1 MITNS
6 HKTSLLIPSQLPE
19 FIRDNPDY
27 EKFVTF
33 LQAYYE
39 WMEQEGGLS
48 DNVQNIL
55 NYRDI
60 DRTSSQFLDYF
71 VNTFLQYFPKDA
83 LVDKATAVKA
93 AKQLYQSKG
102 TKASYEFLF
111 RILYNSSFDVF
122 YTKDVVFKA
131 SAGTWFVPRSLRL
144 LTTSSNFLNISQY
157 KLFGEDSKSYA
168 LVENSIVVGDKIQV
182 FISSIER
189 QFHSG
194 EFVRLIDRNNQDVL
208 VNGSTVRAKIVGQ
221 IGSITV
227 NPNYKGLQY
236 QPGDP
241 VVISGGLASAT
252 SNSAIAHV
260 GTTTA
265 GSITGINVLTGGY
278 GYRENPNT
286 LINIENAPSAYANV
300 ATLDPA
306 YGQLATYIVKDVI
319 SLKVLKTIGSAN
331 YAFSNIALSNANT
344 SMINAFSFASF
355 NTNPISSIIVGYG
368 GSGISTLPKVT
379 ADSRYATED
388 ANTVGHIVDLGILG
402 PILISSGGKG
412 YQANDVIIFTGGRGL
427 GARANVTTVNATGAI
442 TTISYIANSKPYP
455 LGGMGYSRTN
465 LPTLSVASANANAS
479 GAILTVG
486 GILGDGA
493 TFATTT
499 DKIGQI
505 LTIVVDDAGQ
515 DYTSQPNV
523 SLRIHDV
530 VVSNLIS
537 SSAISKGDVA
547 YQGSTVGTSS
557 YLSTI
562 DSVSFLAAGANAA
575 TNLYRLRLFD
585 YNSKPS
591 SSLKIRVSGKNI
603 NLNMLGTPY
612 DSTYDSTGVRT
623 YGDGTAKATAE
634 FLNGVVLGQGNYV
647 DIVGH
652 PSAYSI
658 LQSENFNNYTYE
670 ITVQKEIAKYRD
682 ILLNL
687 VHPSGA
693 KLLGKYALSS
703 EMNVYPHAQQGFKH
717 GHSLQYFTGYPASYV
732 TMSTTVADKSTNT
745 ITFNTLAGA
754 NVVNFLG
761 IGNTISIS
769 SPYGPN
775 ITSVITSANAV
786 SNTATIKDSI
796 FLTYINVAYA
806 TANSGT
812 NTINILSLTG
822 TYDQVNNGQYRDPT
836 YKLKDIIQVGDR
848 VALYGTNPFNY
859 VSSVDYINNKIYC
872 VGNFTSAA
880 GNASS
885 TPVTLNIRK
894 TLSTTGVKVYNNA
907 GIQYI
912 PELATEAGI
921 SITTEADETLLL
933 G

>member
-6 HKTSLLIPSQLPE
+6 HKTSLLIPSQIPE

-39 WMEQEGGLS
+39 WMEQEGNLS

-60 DRTSSQFLDYF
+60 DRTSTQFLDYF

-102 TKASYEFLF
+102 TKSSYEFLF

-131 SAGTWFVPRSLRL
+131 SSANWFVPKSLRL
-144 LTTSSNFLNISQY
+144 LTTSSNFLNISEY

-168 LVENSIVVGDKIQV
+168 LVENSIVVGNKIQV
-182 FISSIER
+182 FISNIER

-194 EFVRLIDRNNQDVL
+194 EFVRLIDRNNQNVL
-208 VNGSTVRAKIVGQ
+208 VNGNIVRAKIVGQ

-241 VVISGGLASAT
+241 VVISGGLASST
-252 SNSAIAHV
+252 SNSASAHV

-278 GYRENPNT
+278 GYRLYPNT
-286 LINIENAPSAYANV
+286 LITIDNPPGAYANV
-300 ATLDPA
+300 ATLNPS

-331 YAFSNIALSNANT
+331 YAFANIALSNANT
-344 SMINAFSFASF
+344 TMVNAFSFASF
-355 NTNPISSIIVGYG
+355 NTNPISSVIVGYG
-368 GSGISTLPKVT
+368 GSGISSIPKVA
-379 ADSRYATED
+379 ADSIYSTED
-388 ANTVGHIVDLGILG
+388 ANTIGHILSLGILG
-402 PILISSGGKG
+402 PILITSGGAG
-412 YQANDVIIFTGGRGL
+412 YQANDVIVFTGGRGL
-427 GARANVTTVNATGAI
+427 GATANVTSVNATGAI
-442 TTISYIANSKPYP
+442 TSISYIANSKPYP
-455 LGGMGYSRTN
+455 LGGMGYDALN
-465 LPTLSVASANANAS
+465 LPTLGVSSANANAS
-479 GAILTVG
+479 GAILSVG

-493 TFATTT
+493 TFSPTT
-499 DKIGQI
+499 DKIGQV
-505 LTIVVDDAGQ
+505 LTIVVDNAGQ

-530 VVSNLIS
+530 VVSNLTS
-537 SSAISKGDVA
+537 FSAITKGDIA
-547 YQGSTVGTSS
+547 YQGSSVGTSS

-562 DSVSFLAAGANAA
+562 DSVSLLSAGANSAA
-575 TNLYRLRLFD
+575 NLYRLRLFD

-612 DSTYDSTGVRT
+612 DSTYDATGVRT

-634 FLNGVVLGQGNYV
+634 FLNGVVLGQGSYV

-687 VHPSGA
+687 VHPAGA

-703 EMNVYPHAQQGFKH
+703 EMNISPHAQQGFQH
-717 GHSLQYFTGYPASYV
+717 GHELKYFTGYPASSI
-732 TMSTTVADKSTNT
+732 TMSTDVTTKSTNT
-745 ITFNTLAGA
+745 ITFNNLAGA
-754 NVVNFLG
+754 NIANFLG
-761 IGNTISIS
+761 IGNTIFIS
-769 SPYGPN
+769 STYGPN
-775 ITSVITSANAV
+775 IASTITSANSIA
-786 SNTATIKDSI
+786 NTATIKDSI
-796 FLTYINVAYA
+796 FLTYMNVAYA

-822 TYDQVNNGQYRDPT
+822 TYDQVNNGQYRDST
-836 YKLKDIIQVGDR
+836 YKLKDIVQVGDQ
-848 VALYGTNPFNY
+848 VVLYGKTPSAY

-872 VGNFTSAA
+872 TTNFAA
-880 GNASS
+880 GNSSS
-885 TPVTLNIRK
+885 TPFTLNVLK
-894 TLSTTGVKVYNNA
+894 TLNTTAVKIYNNA
-907 GIQYI
+907 GVQYI
-912 PELATEAGI
+912 PELITEDGVN
-921 SITTEADETLLL
+921 ITSEANEILLL